1 MRGNNTFSE
10 TEVIS
15 LYQQGWGTEPIAKHL
30 HIGKLKVRDVLK
42 KYQIPMKT
50 KGAQKLERTLKV
62 QDWRIEKYPLKD
74 GYHYIACSKDG
85 NIIFDDYM
93 NRGGYLTSYIHKT
106 YNIEIPSL
114 HDRKNYYM
122 ETGDYWWE
130 QWFDIKL
137 VPNKPTKKCPYCDWE
152 TEDISNKSGAFE
164 VHLRQKHNISKME
177 YLKEHPEDKEY
188 FTLVNETL
196 NRQMSTNTDE
206 YVTCAICG
214 KKLSRI
220 NDKHLKSHG
229 ITRLEYIEKYGTQ
242 FYSKKHY
249 EKLLSISYK
258 MNLALENRGDI
269 FTSAQEREIR
279 QFILDNGLECKKNRS
294 ILNGKELDIFIP
306 SKNLAIEFNGN
317 KFHTEWFGGKTR
329 QYHLQKTKMCN
340 EKGIRLIH
348 IFEDEL
354 YFSKEIVLNKIA
366 HVLGIQQD
374 LPRIMARKCQIQEI
388 TRDIAEDFLNT
399 FHIQG
404 FDPST
409 HYYGAYFENKLI
421 AVMSFLKSRNNENN
435 WELTRFASDFN
446 YVCCGVGGK
455 LFKHFIRKHNPSL
468 VKSFADRRWT
478 VDKRNNIYTQLGFGF
493 DGYIP
498 PDYRYY
504 NPKIDKVRRFHK
516 FGFRKQKLHKKYGLP
531 LTMTESEMA
540 KELGYDKIWDCGL
553 FKFVWKR
560 AD

>member
-30 HIGKLKVRDVLK
+30 HIGKLKVRNVLK

-50 KGAQKLERTLKV
+50 KGAQKVERTLKV

-85 NIIFDDYM
+85 NIVFDDYM

-114 HDRKNYYM
+114 HDRKKYYM

-164 VHLRQKHNISKME
+164 VHLKQKHNITKIE

-188 FTLVNETL
+188 FTLVCDTL

-214 KKLSRI
+214 KKLARI
-220 NDKHLKSHG
+220 SGKHLESHG
-229 ITRLEYIEKYGTQ
+229 ISRDEYIKQYGDIL
-242 FYSKKHY
+242 YSKKHY
-249 EKLLSISYK
+249 EKLLV
-258 MNLALENRGDI
+258 LALKRNLTLVKRSEL

-348 IFEDEL
+348 VFEDEL

-366 HVLGIQQD
+366 HILGIQQD
-374 LPRIMARKCQIQEI
+374 LPRIIARKCQIQEI
-388 TRDIAEDFLNT
+388 TRDIAEDFLNS

-446 YVCCGVGGK
+446 YICCGVGGK
-455 LFKHFIRKHNPSL
+455 LFKHFIREHNPNL

-478 VDKRNNIYTQLGFGF
+478 VDKTHNIYTQLGFEF
-493 DGYIP
+493 DGYIS

-540 KELGYDKIWDCGL
+540 KELGYDRIWDCGL

>member
-30 HIGKLKVRDVLK
+30 HIGKLKVRNVLK

-50 KGAQKLERTLKV
+50 KGAQKVERTLKV

-85 NIIFDDYM
+85 NIVFDDYM

-164 VHLRQKHNISKME
+164 VHLKQKHNITKIE

-188 FTLVNETL
+188 FTLVCDTL

-214 KKLSRI
+214 KKLARI
-220 NDKHLKSHG
+220 SGKHLESHG
-229 ITRLEYIEKYGTQ
+229 ISREEYIKQYGDIL
-242 FYSKKHY
+242 YSKKHY
-249 EKLLSISYK
+249 EKLLV
-258 MNLALENRGDI
+258 LALKRNLTLVKRSEL
-269 FTSAQEREIR
+269 FTSAQEQEIR

-354 YFSKEIVLNKIA
+354 YFSKKNSIK
-366 HVLGIQQD
+366 
-374 LPRIMARKCQIQEI
+374 
-388 TRDIAEDFLNT
+388 
-399 FHIQG
+399 
-404 FDPST
+404 
-409 HYYGAYFENKLI
+409 
-421 AVMSFLKSRNNENN
+421 
-435 WELTRFASDFN
+435 
-446 YVCCGVGGK
+446 
-455 LFKHFIRKHNPSL
+455 
-468 VKSFADRRWT
+468 
-478 VDKRNNIYTQLGFGF
+478 
-493 DGYIP
+493 
-498 PDYRYY
+498 
-504 NPKIDKVRRFHK
+504 
-516 FGFRKQKLHKKYGLP
+516 
-531 LTMTESEMA
+531 
-540 KELGYDKIWDCGL
+540 
-553 FKFVWKR
+553 
-560 AD
+560 